1 MTDATAP
8 ARSPHGG
15 PAHTEGSLAVRA
27 RASLLWS
34 ALSFGSSRLIVFL
47 VTLGLTRILLP
58 EDFGVV
64 AAGLTIIAFLEIA
77 LDLGV
82 GAAVIYEQEEGL
94 SARVR
99 TAYTLN
105 LVIAAGLTA
114 VAVLSAPAVAAFFRS
129 PGATTLFQVLF
140 GYLLLRGASQVH
152 TAVLQRDLRYR
163 DRTVIDVTRAVV
175 RGGVSVAMALADSG
189 PWAIVI
195 GMLVGELAGTILS
208 WHYVRLRPTFRL
220 QRSVVTALLTYG
232 SAVLGLKVLSAVFT
246 SGDDLAIGN
255 RLGPAFLGL
264 FTIASRL
271 PELAVSSIFW
281 IFSSVAFSLYAKA
294 GRQGMPAFRATMV
307 RVLRLVTL
315 FGFTAG
321 AGLAIL
327 APLAVPVVFSAEW
340 APAIGATICLALA
353 AGVSSVGY
361 AFGDIFPAIGRPGIL
376 LRLTAETTLVGVVA
390 FWFAAPYGITA
401 VAAVHLLV
409 ELARC
414 VLHLRLANRLIGST
428 WRQVGI
434 VMAPAAATALAT
446 ACCAL
451 PVSLLVP
458 PTALG
463 LALTIAAGSTGMLLA
478 LATVGRP
485 AVHDLVA
492 FLRSSR

>member
-1 MTDATAP
+1 
-8 ARSPHGG
+8 
-15 PAHTEGSLAVRA
+15 
-27 RASLLWS
+27 
-34 ALSFGSSRLIVFL
+34 
-47 VTLGLTRILLP
+47 
-58 EDFGVV
+58 
-64 AAGLTIIAFLEIA
+64 
-77 LDLGV
+77 
-82 GAAVIYEQEEGL
+82 
-94 SARVR
+94 
-99 TAYTLN
+99 
-105 LVIAAGLTA
+105 
-114 VAVLSAPAVAAFFRS
+114 
-129 PGATTLFQVLF
+129 
-140 GYLLLRGASQVH
+140 
-152 TAVLQRDLRYR
+152 
-163 DRTVIDVTRAVV
+163 
-175 RGGVSVAMALADSG
+175 
-189 PWAIVI
+189 
-195 GMLVGELAGTILS
+195 
-208 WHYVRLRPTFRL
+208 
-220 QRSVVTALLTYG
+220 
-232 SAVLGLKVLSAVFT
+232 
-246 SGDDLAIGN
+246 
-255 RLGPAFLGL
+255 
-264 FTIASRL
+264 
-271 PELAVSSIFW
+271 
-281 IFSSVAFSLYAKA
+281 
-294 GRQGMPAFRATMV
+294 
-307 RVLRLVTL
+307 
-315 FGFTAG
+315 
-321 AGLAIL
+321 
-327 APLAVPVVFSAEW
+327 VVFSAEW

-434 VMAPAAATALAT
+434 AMAPAAATALAT